1 MTKIKKII
9 FFVLLSIAFL
19 EKVNATI
26 SDSLFMTIGDR
37 AITQSDVINEI
48 KIILILNDESYS
60 AEKRE
65 KLQKAAVSSIIKRN
79 MKQIEIDR
87 INYYQFNEQDFRKEL
102 VRLASNINVDVDTLK
117 NIFASNDVDFLVIED
132 QVKVELYW
140 NSLIFEL
147 YKSRIKINQNE
158 IEEQLNLIKNE
169 KKIDEFLI
177 SEILINLVDEDKLE
191 IEIEK
196 LKNKIKVEGFEN
208 VARSISI
215 SQSALNEGDLG
226 WLDENVIS
234 EEIKSSIVKTPVG
247 KISKAIVLPEGILI
261 FKVRDKRKK
270 QTLSLEERKNQ
281 LVNYEKSKILN
292 MYSLTHYEKLRRT
305 ITIKFFE

>member
-1 MTKIKKII
+1 VTKIKKII

-19 EKVNATI
+19 EKVNAAI

-37 AITQSDVINEI
+37 AITQSDIINEI
-48 KIILILNDESYS
+48 KIILILNNESYS

-117 NIFASNDVDFLVIED
+117 NIFASNDVDFSVIED

-140 NSLIFEL
+140 KSLIFEL
-147 YKSRIKINQNE
+147 YKSRIIINQNE

-177 SEILINLVDEDKLE
+177 SEIVINPVDEDKLE

-234 EEIKSSIVKTPVG
+234 EEIKSSIIKTPVG

-292 MYSLTHYEKLRRT
+292 MYSLTHYDKLRRT

>member
-117 NIFASNDVDFLVIED
+117 NIFASNDVDFLIIED